1 MSVDVSPVASAFGT
15 IATMAYNDGNLRA
28 ERRRQAK
35 LDAYNKEVT
44 ERNYQQQQMLNSAS
58 WQKQQLKDAGFNPA
72 VSGDTPSPIA
82 SSPSSNVPQTIVPF
96 EGVGHE

>member
-1 MSVDVSPVASAFGT
+1 MNNEFLNGMLNQNDKWLLYKNIYIMSVDVSPVASAFGT

-44 ERNYQQQQMLNSAS
+44 ERNYQQQQMLNSCILAE
-58 WQKQQLKDAGFNPA
+58 
-72 VSGDTPSPIA
+72 T
-82 SSPSSNVPQTIVPF
+82 TIKGRWF
-96 EGVGHE
+96 